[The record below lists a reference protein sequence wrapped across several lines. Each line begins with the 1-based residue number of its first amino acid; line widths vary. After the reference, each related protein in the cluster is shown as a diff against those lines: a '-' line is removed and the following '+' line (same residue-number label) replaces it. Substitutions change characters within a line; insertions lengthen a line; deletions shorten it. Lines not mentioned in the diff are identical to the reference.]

1 MKWNSVQDIKHLIIC
16 CVEAPHLIYYQYL
29 EEKNVGICS

>member
-1 MKWNSVQDIKHLIIC
+1 MKWNSVQDIKHLC

-29 EEKNVGICS
+29 EEKI